1 MKTVGELLFSPP
13 NKNNDQPQPFSMSN
27 ITFPI
32 ALWEGFE
39 AVHTEQNQQTFIIHL
54 KPIDNGH
61 CACGK
66 PAKAV
71 HDASLRS
78 VSERTILAFQVQLR
92 LPVRR
97 ILCPD
102 CGIVREHISWLKP
115 YARQTTLLI
124 EHVEALLKLL
134 PIKHISQLL
143 GLHWHTIKTIDKR
156 RLAREVT
163 EPDWSRVK
171 RLVMD
176 EFALFKGHRYATV
189 VADADTHQVLWIGE
203 GRSREAIRPFFVKL
217 GQYCQQIEAVAMDMN
232 TAFDLEV
239 QKHCPQ
245 AKVVYDLFHVVA
257 KYGREV
263 IDRVRVDQANQ
274 LKHDKPARK
283 RVKRGR
289 WVLLKNRDNLTDKQA
304 GYLNELLESNKS
316 LMTVY
321 LLREQLKE
329 MWYCTDEAEATAQ
342 WNLWWQ
348 QVRESGIR
356 PLLQF
361 GQRLKNYLHGIVASA
376 VHPLHTCRLEG
387 MNNKIKLLKRMG
399 YGYRDTEYF
408 FLKVRE
414 AFPGDPR

>member
-1 MKTVGELLFSPP
+1 
-13 NKNNDQPQPFSMSN
+13 MSN

-39 AVHTEQNQQTFIIHL
+39 AVHTEQNQQTLIIHL

-376 VHPLHTCRLEG
+376 VHPLHTCRL
-387 MNNKIKLLKRMG
+387 
-399 YGYRDTEYF
+399 
-408 FLKVRE
+408 
-414 AFPGDPR
+414 

>member
-1 MKTVGELLFSPP
+1 
-13 NKNNDQPQPFSMSN
+13 MSN

-39 AVHTEQNQQTFIIHL
+39 AVHTEQNQQTLIIHL

-203 GRSREAIRPFFVKL
+203 GRSRKAIRPFFVKL

-414 AFPGDPR
+414 AFPGDPL

>member
-1 MKTVGELLFSPP
+1 M
-13 NKNNDQPQPFSMSN
+13 
-27 ITFPI
+27 

-39 AVHTEQNQQTFIIHL
+39 AVHTEQNQQTLIIHL

>member
-1 MKTVGELLFSPP
+1 
-13 NKNNDQPQPFSMSN
+13 MSN

-39 AVHTEQNQQTFIIHL
+39 AVHTEQNQQTLIIHL

-203 GRSREAIRPFFVKL
+203 GRSRAAIRPFFVKL

-239 QKHCPQ
+239 QMHCPQ

-289 WVLLKNRDNLTDKQA
+289 WVLLKNRDNLTGKQA

>member
-1 MKTVGELLFSPP
+1 
-13 NKNNDQPQPFSMSN
+13 MSN

-39 AVHTEQNQQTFIIHL
+39 AVHTEQNQQTLIIHL

-115 YARQTTLLI
+115 YARQTTRLI

-203 GRSREAIRPFFVKL
+203 GRSRAAIRPFFVKL

-239 QKHCPQ
+239 QMHCPQ

-304 GYLNELLESNKS
+304 GYLYELLESNKS

-329 MWYCTDEAEATAQ
+329 MWYCTDEAEAMAQ

>member
-1 MKTVGELLFSPP
+1 
-13 NKNNDQPQPFSMSN
+13 MSN

-39 AVHTEQNQQTFIIHL
+39 AVHTEQNQQTLIIHL

-217 GQYCQQIEAVAMDMN
+217 GQYCQQIEAVAMD

-239 QKHCPQ
+239 QMHCPQ

-304 GYLNELLESNKS
+304 GDLNELLESNKS

-399 YGYRDTEYF
+399 YGYRDTEYL

>member
-1 MKTVGELLFSPP
+1 
-13 NKNNDQPQPFSMSN
+13 MSN

-39 AVHTEQNQQTFIIHL
+39 AVHTEQNQQTLIIHL

-203 GRSREAIRPFFVKL
+203 GRSREAIRPFFAKL

-239 QKHCPQ
+239 QMHCPQ

>member
-1 MKTVGELLFSPP
+1 
-13 NKNNDQPQPFSMSN
+13 MSN

-39 AVHTEQNQQTFIIHL
+39 AVHTEQNQQTLIIHL

-203 GRSREAIRPFFVKL
+203 GRSRAAIRPFFVKL

-399 YGYRDTEYF
+399 YGYWDTEYF

>member
-1 MKTVGELLFSPP
+1 
-13 NKNNDQPQPFSMSN
+13 MSN

-39 AVHTEQNQQTFIIHL
+39 AVHTEQNQQTLIIHL

-245 AKVVYDLFHVVA
+245 AKVVYDLFHVVT

-348 QVRESGIR
+348 QVRERGIR

-361 GQRLKNYLHGIVASA
+361 GQRLKHYLHGIVASA

>member
-1 MKTVGELLFSPP
+1 
-13 NKNNDQPQPFSMSN
+13 MSN

-39 AVHTEQNQQTFIIHL
+39 AVHTEQIQQTLIIHL

-163 EPDWSRVK
+163 EPDWSSVK

-203 GRSREAIRPFFVKL
+203 GRSRKAIRPFFVKL

-239 QKHCPQ
+239 QVHCPQ

-329 MWYCTDEAEATAQ
+329 MWYCTDEAEAMAQ

>member
-1 MKTVGELLFSPP
+1 
-13 NKNNDQPQPFSMSN
+13 MSN

-39 AVHTEQNQQTFIIHL
+39 AVHTEQNQQTLIIHL

-361 GQRLKNYLHGIVASA
+361 GQRLKHYLHGIVASA

>member
-1 MKTVGELLFSPP
+1 
-13 NKNNDQPQPFSMSN
+13 MSN

-39 AVHTEQNQQTFIIHL
+39 AVHTEQNQQTLIIHL

-115 YARQTTLLI
+115 YARQTTRLI

-239 QKHCPQ
+239 QMHCPQ

-387 MNNKIKLLKRMG
+387 MNNKIKLLKRIG
-399 YGYRDTEYF
+399 CGYRDIKYF
-408 FLKVRE
+408 FLTVRV
-414 AFPGDPR
+414 AFPGEPR

>member
-1 MKTVGELLFSPP
+1 MP
-13 NKNNDQPQPFSMSN
+13 N

-39 AVHTEQNQQTFIIHL
+39 AVHTEQNQQTLIIHL

-203 GRSREAIRPFFVKL
+203 GRSRAAIRPFFVKL

-239 QKHCPQ
+239 QMHCPQ

>member
-1 MKTVGELLFSPP
+1 
-13 NKNNDQPQPFSMSN
+13 MSN

-39 AVHTEQNQQTFIIHL
+39 AVHTEQNQQTLIIHL

-163 EPDWSRVK
+163 EPDWSRIK

>member
-1 MKTVGELLFSPP
+1 
-13 NKNNDQPQPFSMSN
+13 MSN

-39 AVHTEQNQQTFIIHL
+39 AVHTEQNQQTLIIHL

-115 YARQTTLLI
+115 YARQNTLLI

-239 QKHCPQ
+239 QMHCPQ

>member
-1 MKTVGELLFSPP
+1 
-13 NKNNDQPQPFSMSN
+13 
-27 ITFPI
+27 
-32 ALWEGFE
+32 
-39 AVHTEQNQQTFIIHL
+39 
-54 KPIDNGH
+54 
-61 CACGK
+61 
-66 PAKAV
+66 
-71 HDASLRS
+71 
-78 VSERTILAFQVQLR
+78 
-92 LPVRR
+92 
-97 ILCPD
+97 
-102 CGIVREHISWLKP
+102 
-115 YARQTTLLI
+115 
-124 EHVEALLKLL
+124 
-134 PIKHISQLL
+134 
-143 GLHWHTIKTIDKR
+143 
-156 RLAREVT
+156 
-163 EPDWSRVK
+163 
-171 RLVMD
+171 
-176 EFALFKGHRYATV
+176 
-189 VADADTHQVLWIGE
+189 
-203 GRSREAIRPFFVKL
+203 
-217 GQYCQQIEAVAMDMN
+217 
-232 TAFDLEV
+232 
-239 QKHCPQ
+239 HCPQ

-361 GQRLKNYLHGIVASA
+361 GQRLKHYLHGIVASA